1 MLKMFKSKQFYVIT
15 TIVLLIGF
23 FVMMF
28 INNQKNDVLA
38 KASQLLVD
46 NNVDITSLYSD
57 KEDAEQFTKS
67 QTATT
72 QPTKTAVT
80 SKGVASESNLRTV
93 VDAFALGRY
102 GYDKSSTIESIQ
114 NSVKNVTTSSCYD
127 KHFKDVLQKE
137 MINIDKTLETNEKV
151 TNAYFSGLDTLSPQ
165 AYVVIDISYTVDKI
179 PYAITVKGTMNFTY
193 DKANDTWLIDD
204 LNLTEK

>member
-1 MLKMFKSKQFYVIT
+1 MLKMFKSKQFYIIT
-15 TIVLLIGF
+15 TIVLLAGF

-28 INNQKNDVLA
+28 TNNQKNDILA

-46 NNVDITSLYSD
+46 NNVDISSLYSD
-57 KEDAEQFTKS
+57 KEDVEQFTKS

-80 SKGVASESNLRTV
+80 NKGVALESNLRSV

-114 NSVKNVTTSSCYD
+114 SSVKNVTTSSCYD
-127 KHFKDVLQKE
+127 KHFKDVIQEK
-137 MINIDKTLETNEKV
+137 MINIDKTLETDEKV

-165 AYVVIDISYTVDKI
+165 TYVVIDVSYTVNKI

>member
-72 QPTKTAVT
+72 QPT
-80 SKGVASESNLRTV
+80 
-93 VDAFALGRY
+93 
-102 GYDKSSTIESIQ
+102 
-114 NSVKNVTTSSCYD
+114 
-127 KHFKDVLQKE
+127 
-137 MINIDKTLETNEKV
+137 
-151 TNAYFSGLDTLSPQ
+151 
-165 AYVVIDISYTVDKI
+165 
-179 PYAITVKGTMNFTY
+179 
-193 DKANDTWLIDD
+193 
-204 LNLTEK
+204 

>member
-57 KEDAEQFTKS
+57 KEDTEQFTKS

-72 QPTKTAVT
+72 QPDRK
-80 SKGVASESNLRTV
+80 SV
-93 VDAFALGRY
+93 V
-102 GYDKSSTIESIQ
+102 
-114 NSVKNVTTSSCYD
+114 
-127 KHFKDVLQKE
+127 
-137 MINIDKTLETNEKV
+137 
-151 TNAYFSGLDTLSPQ
+151 
-165 AYVVIDISYTVDKI
+165 
-179 PYAITVKGTMNFTY
+179 
-193 DKANDTWLIDD
+193 
-204 LNLTEK
+204 